1 MFVKYSKKKGEFF
14 RRAVNLNGTYLVQ
27 EYDKIVAY
35 AQLIRYVH
43 ASKKSERPDIPV
55 YDVIVAGGEDA
66 DKVLRFLKRF
76 IVNSEKWEG
85 QQFAKRK
92 YLVNHVET
100 FDDVRFSINK
110 RRI

>member
-35 AQLIRYVH
+35 AQLVRYVH
-43 ASKKSERPDIPV
+43 ANKKSERPDVPV
-55 YDVIVAGGEDA
+55 YDVEVVNGEGA
-66 DKVLRFLKRF
+66 DKVLRSLKRF
-76 IVNSEKWEG
+76 IISSEKWEG
-85 QQFAKRK
+85 QKFARRE
-92 YLVNHVET
+92 YLVNHVEN

-110 RRI
+110 KRI